1 MPTVLGSTIAHY
13 KVTAKLG
20 QGGMGEVYRATDT
33 KLDREV
39 AIKVLPESFTQDRE
53 RLARFDREAKT
64 LASVNHPNI
73 ASIYGLENSGGKMA
87 LVLEL
92 IEGETLAERLRAGAM
107 PVEETLEVCR
117 QIAEA
122 LEAAHEKGII
132 HRDLKPGNIKI
143 TPEGR
148 VKVLDFGLA
157 KATIAD
163 SSVSPSD
170 NSQSPTLTADFTR
183 PGVILGTAAYMSP
196 EQARGKPVDKRT
208 DNWSFGCV
216 LYECLTGKRIF
227 HGEDVTETLA
237 TVIKG
242 EPDWSALP
250 SETPATIQLLLR
262 KCLAKDRKRRLH
274 DIADARVDLEQ
285 AIADPGGSSLRFP
298 DGLRQAA
305 APTPGKPSVF
315 LAGLSVLACLAT
327 AGLVWFL
334 KPTPEIALP
343 QPREVRISLQATN
356 GLNTLFGTAFALSPD
371 GRKLVYA
378 PMETTSNLRV
388 MSLASAPDDEHD
400 SEIPGTEGGHD
411 PFFSPDGESVG
422 FTTETELKIASLV
435 NKRVQVLTDD
445 IQRGG
450 RGASWGANSIIYTGR
465 FATGFREISLK
476 DGTRKDVLKPRSGEY
491 LRWPHY
497 LPGNQDLLFMST
509 TNLRSSSYDLEVAQL
524 ATGNRRVLV
533 KDCLYGRYVP
543 SPRNPRIGHLLYVIN
558 DSLYAEG
565 IALDS
570 MQMTGNRRIVRQ
582 NLAVSSYEAAH
593 YATANDGTLAY
604 LRGANQ
610 AGNDRFRFEWID
622 LDGKRQRATQGSLDF
637 DSFDLSPDEKTLA
650 VSSTLESDFKLLNL
664 DTGHPTRF
672 ADGTTTNRWPLWV
685 PPDGQ
690 SIVFSSHE
698 NDRWGIRQKRIDFTE
713 PSDLLIPGEIKTFMR
728 PDSFSRDGK
737 TLVGR
742 AAKFGDSG
750 TNTWRIWIHSLDKPG
765 SKPKFL
771 HTFTK
776 SVTRVSVDPSGQWIV
791 YGLNDEL
798 FLEQVNGTG
807 SPRPLPTG
815 RSSHPRW
822 SRNGNRIFYECEG
835 GVWAITLRED
845 GQGMTPQGAPVPI
858 IDLPLTHRSRGLWAP
873 NADETRFLVAVD
885 DRTANTPTSERSR
898 TLNLIFNWSTELH
911 AQSPL
916 TGN

>member
-274 DIADARVDLEQ
+274 DI
-285 AIADPGGSSLRFP
+285 
-298 DGLRQAA
+298 
-305 APTPGKPSVF
+305 
-315 LAGLSVLACLAT
+315 
-327 AGLVWFL
+327 
-334 KPTPEIALP
+334 
-343 QPREVRISLQATN
+343 
-356 GLNTLFGTAFALSPD
+356 
-371 GRKLVYA
+371 
-378 PMETTSNLRV
+378 PMHGWIWSR
-388 MSLASAPDDEHD
+388 
-400 SEIPGTEGGHD
+400 
-411 PFFSPDGESVG
+411 
-422 FTTETELKIASLV
+422 
-435 NKRVQVLTDD
+435 
-445 IQRGG
+445 
-450 RGASWGANSIIYTGR
+450 
-465 FATGFREISLK
+465 
-476 DGTRKDVLKPRSGEY
+476 
-491 LRWPHY
+491 
-497 LPGNQDLLFMST
+497 
-509 TNLRSSSYDLEVAQL
+509 
-524 ATGNRRVLV
+524 
-533 KDCLYGRYVP
+533 P
-543 SPRNPRIGHLLYVIN
+543 SPIR
-558 DSLYAEG
+558 A
-565 IALDS
+565 
-570 MQMTGNRRIVRQ
+570 VR
-582 NLAVSSYEAAH
+582 V
-593 YATANDGTLAY
+593 
-604 LRGANQ
+604 
-610 AGNDRFRFEWID
+610 
-622 LDGKRQRATQGSLDF
+622 F
-637 DSFDLSPDEKTLA
+637 DS
-650 VSSTLESDFKLLNL
+650 
-664 DTGHPTRF
+664 PT
-672 ADGTTTNRWPLWV
+672 AC
-685 PPDGQ
+685 
-690 SIVFSSHE
+690 
-698 NDRWGIRQKRIDFTE
+698 
-713 PSDLLIPGEIKTFMR
+713 
-728 PDSFSRDGK
+728 
-737 TLVGR
+737 
-742 AAKFGDSG
+742 A
-750 TNTWRIWIHSLDKPG
+750 
-765 SKPKFL
+765 
-771 HTFTK
+771 
-776 SVTRVSVDPSGQWIV
+776 
-791 YGLNDEL
+791 
-798 FLEQVNGTG
+798 
-807 SPRPLPTG
+807 RPLRP
-815 RSSHPRW
+815 
-822 SRNGNRIFYECEG
+822 
-835 GVWAITLRED
+835 
-845 GQGMTPQGAPVPI
+845 
-858 IDLPLTHRSRGLWAP
+858 PLENPACSWPA
-873 NADETRFLVAVD
+873 
-885 DRTANTPTSERSR
+885 
-898 TLNLIFNWSTELH
+898 
-911 AQSPL
+911 
-916 TGN
+916 